1 MKQLG
6 SHITYSISENMIVMS
21 IETFFYE
28 KKTLFK
34 KNVTSSLEI
43 EKKNVYNVT
52 AWLYQMQNLRIEET
66 VLLQCFGYIS
76 VPAIL

>member
-43 EKKNVYNVT
+43 EKNVYNVT

>member
-1 MKQLG
+1 
-6 SHITYSISENMIVMS
+6 MS